1 MPTKLPPTLF
11 PVCQA
16 NDWFYVYTGPTGE
29 KAIDR
34 IAVWARMLDRD
45 NPEGVVVGL
54 VPVRHDAGR
63 APSLIVPQTSE
74 GCYVHLDDLSEKE
87 LSIINR
93 YRKSAG

>member
-1 MPTKLPPTLF
+1 MKPPLPPTLF

-34 IAVWARMLDRD
+34 VAVWARFLDEE
-45 NPEGVVVGL
+45 NPEGVVIGL

-63 APSLIVPQTSE
+63 TPSLIVPSTSE
-74 GCYVHLDDLSEKE
+74 GCYVHIDDLSENE
-87 LSIINR
+87 LKIINK
-93 YRKSAG
+93 YKKTVG